1 MTIGF
6 RLGVGAAL
14 GILGILVPVTG
25 GRAADSP
32 APSLSSDMVS
42 HYAKA
47 FAAADK
53 RRWAVVRRF
62 EQDTRYPPLSKALT
76 WMRLRSDNADAA
88 FGEIVDFITSNPDWP
103 GRNAMR
109 RRAEESMATVSHE
122 RIRAW
127 YQDHPVVTPDG
138 ALARARAL
146 QAAGRNAEAADVIR
160 DAWIAMDLSR
170 AQERVFRRQFRKLI
184 RREDEIARL
193 ERLLWDRRVRPA
205 RRQMKRVPRNWR
217 RLAQARI
224 AMMTRSRGAARL
236 LRRVPRSMRK
246 NSGILFEQLRWRR
259 RTKSM
264 DKAISLAQ
272 TPPEE
277 LVRPRRWWRERR
289 ILARWALKEEQPK
302 VAYAIVRGHGQTGG
316 E

>member
-289 ILARWALKEEQPK
+289 
-302 VAYAIVRGHGQTGG
+302 
-316 E
+316 